1 MSPPRILA
9 IESSCDETGVAVVV
23 GGRRIE
29 ANEVATQVAL
39 HAATGGIVPEVAAR
53 QQLRWI
59 VPTLEAEGS
68 AECRFGPPIVDG
80 DRAAVEWSAETMLK
94 DGGTE
99 KLAGVSLLRFDTDGL
114 VVEQRDF
121 WAAS

>member
-1 MSPPRILA
+1 MTTPELDRAGDAGGHAGRARAAGRMSGPRILA

-29 ANEVATQVAL
+29 ANQVATQVAL

-59 VPTLEAEGS
+59 VPTLEAAMAS
-68 AECRFGPPIVDG
+68 SPVP
-80 DRAAVEWSAETMLK
+80 T
-94 DGGTE
+94 GTT
-99 KLAGVSLLRFDTDGL
+99 STR
-114 VVEQRDF
+114 
-121 WAAS
+121 WP